1 LIADAS
7 LIDSKGAIR
16 PKDLRALRAWTTKHR
31 DVLLEN
37 WYRVRTGKLPSK
49 IED

>member
-1 LIADAS
+1 M
-7 LIDSKGAIR
+7 
-16 PKDLRALRAWTTKHR
+16 KHR

-37 WYRVRTGKLPSK
+37 WYRVRVGKLPNK